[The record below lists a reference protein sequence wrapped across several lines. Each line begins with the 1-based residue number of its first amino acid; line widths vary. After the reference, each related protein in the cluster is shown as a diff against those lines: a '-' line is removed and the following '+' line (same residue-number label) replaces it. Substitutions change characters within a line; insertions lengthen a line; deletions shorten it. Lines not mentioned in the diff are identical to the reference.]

1 MSLENKGNVVIDL
14 KNKYWLK
21 EDDKKKIIENG
32 VTERNLDS
40 FSFNKFDEAIE
51 KSFQNFLKT
60 IKINSHDSKETIQMQ
75 FNNWLDDECKE
86 LDIIKDTEIDE
97 KIIKPVSFELVKE
110 ATRTELEDL
119 QKELLEAEKK
129 KTEASVD
136 ITVNEGELKWL
147 TKLYNGVTKQEV
159 VNLLGKDFNWRK
171 HLLDLLKVKNSDNI
185 KKLQRIIAWIS
196 EDDGSRDKAPETKQI
211 LGNTGV
217 DWMFWQ
223 HTLNAFKKYIDD
235 NLVETK
241 QNSWVV
247 QQWSDNLPMG
257 DAWSEWFK
265 DSWVIVG
272 DEFQP
277 IVTDKMP
284 AQNNPTIEQYENSIN
299 NLQNI
304 DESKAAEIVKFAT
317 ENKRSA
323 INLGSLKSL
332 TKEVARELAKFNW
345 SIYMNSLE
353 EVNKDILEEFKNGE
367 CTMVKF
373 PWGTL
378 TEKDDE
384 ISIIINEDGQIH
396 TEITDDVCKLLC
408 KKIWNTWFWTVWAP
422 TWSSS
427 STTTANNNKKTSWSK
442 VGWKNIE
449 YSWANQEIESAI
461 NTELGKIATNL
472 PDVTIKVDLQDPT
485 NTNKFNLYIPKSLWN
500 DKCMNVLYNPKLK
513 QYIKSYDDYFIVP
526 ANIKVWLV
534 KKGLENNFVLW
545 DYEWQEWYELLTEDM
560 NFTGEPSKYPW
571 TEKTTFKVID
581 ASSDEWNNVV
591 NNTIES
597 ETYIKLKQF
606 LDDFF
611 EKENRTQKVTGSE
624 YNIKKDGKDFLN
636 AEALLK
642 WSDLLFEKIDKN
654 NTTFNGLWCRFAGDY
669 AEIWNFKN
677 WELDWYWLWYGSI
690 ANDEFVEDAFWAYV
704 WEFTRGEIID
714 WKADIRDANMRHI
727 RSEVYKDWREVEN
740 TDNDILE
747 QWDSDQRNEY
757 HNLENDQYGEIA
769 PEILT
774 TNYDAIIDYMEWK
787 DNNNLIQAFQKLK
800 INPNSIANALAQI
813 LAENPKTLKWHFT
826 KENISRDAMNML
838 GRNSRRFVNEKN
850 NLVKILNEVKTG
862 KLQQFINEMK
872 VFNDVR
878 ELQNNKKFV
887 KNNENKIKN
896 NPFLVLS
903 DFNKNWTL
911 GRASNEKDNWL
922 QHHWRTSEQAMYDV
936 FVSLADTNVW
946 TEKREN
952 GQSYKTIIDWPKTQ
966 DLVKWFVSLMK
977 TVWEDRYNDIE
988 SEFNWV
994 YTMNKLWEYIV
1005 THRETL
1011 VLYQQT
1017 INGLS
1022 YNSSMDIQDLVS
1034 DKRRKSIVDGE
1045 IQEIKEISTN
1055 RDEVNKRFESQLWKN
1070 EEFDKWFKAL
1080 SAQEQKNFVWNM
1092 AVWLDEW
1099 WILPT
1104 IVKTFWINSKTWV
1117 TVDNLD
1123 AVDIDFNFFKD
1134 DAWIWPRIALIG
1146 PLQGGL
1152 GFHLDIPIANLT
1164 ANFDL
1169 NHRAVE
1175 NSVIHG
1181 ANPVHQL
1188 YTRLWANVGWW
1199 IVVGWKTD
1207 EKLSAYFSAA
1217 IEWALWWK
1225 ADYKKWIELNARNF
1239 GNVLQNGIFKD
1250 PDFTT
1255 KENFKEKA
1263 KKSIEDIL
1271 NWTDKENKNLRKF
1284 MKNNKQEMDN
1294 CVENVSNLLD
1304 VMWAFGSDKKP
1315 EHKKILLDSIMKWIV
1330 EEVKNQN
1337 LWELDWKTKLT
1348 RLWIFGQVWW
1358 GFDLRQIKNI
1368 KSFADFKKVLGF
1380 GWSVWL
1386 EATLSA
1392 WNMIYWPDEEK
1403 YNYMDAQLKSW
1414 ESIKPIGEWI
1424 KTNNIENM
1432 KNAIAQSLSENS
1444 IPNIEVKSNSKNQ
1457 IEISVTD
1464 AVLQKYGK
1472 KNIYELFNIYVNPE
1486 KKDNV
1491 AISEDGKTLTMGW
1504 NNLENFSVATRRYFD
1519 DFAVY
1524 LMIWWKWIDGCGNNK
1539 INDETVWEY
1548 NTTSHANT
1556 VPGFEFTE
1564 NDTTSQTEQEKT
1576 ESIWDLFESYN
1587 ELDDIFTDIEKN
1599 LSLMDNWNYW
1609 AYAAFMNA
1617 AAELGV
1623 DKSLDTSDYD
1633 TAFENLK
1640 NLLKWKLKDNCF
1652 DWLKWKMDSATNEEK
1667 VMIVDRFKAI
1677 FSYNDKL
1684 VNAHNL
1690 WLQLDWRWDKYR
1702 KLHWYDQNADF
1713 PLSPNMDY
1721 RGEIQ
1726 KQLNAKWIFERKPNP
1741 NLIGMTAF
1749 YRLWDK
1755 NAWRSYMMTELWWT
1769 NVLWWETI
1777 AITDTDALKQTQD
1790 WFINN
1795 LNKSWAHKDL
1805 LKADLSEKIRQKFNL
1820 NIRDFT
1826 DSELISI
1833 LRWEEVNLEWED
1845 IDIWSK
1851 KVKINT
1857 RYVFYLLWECANE
1870 SIWVELWDV
1879 TVTTKI
1885 KIEYENWED
1894 NLLEVWVDWQTLT
1907 KTTSLEQDNVSA
1919 KVNVW
1924 GGRIN
1929 WDNWEWAVTHQE
1941 WWTPWQESW
1950 TTWQE
1955 WGWGSGS
1962 GGWWSWWW
1970 NWWWSWWWSWW
1981 WNNGSWW
1988 GWSNGWNWWGWR
2000 P

>member
-1 MSLENKGNVVIDL
+1 MAVEWKNYVQDLKDKDWLQNTVDKEKIGDDFDFANFDKEMEQHFNQFLENH
-14 KNKYWLK
+14 KNEYT
-21 EDDKKKIIENG
+21 EN
-32 VTERNLDS
+32 T
-40 FSFNKFDEAIE
+40 
-51 KSFQNFLKT
+51 
-60 IKINSHDSKETIQMQ
+60 
-75 FNNWLDDECKE
+75 
-86 LDIIKDTEIDE
+86 
-97 KIIKPVSFELVKE
+97 
-110 ATRTELEDL
+110 
-119 QKELLEAEKK
+119 KK
-129 KTEASVD
+129 KTLQLAFNDWLDTELIKLDTFKDREIEKAIIGPTTFELQKFDTATELWIFEWKVKEEKDQTKKTEKITITWDDLKIDLFKDSSGDIVD
-136 ITVNEGELKWL
+136 KDDIVELFAENNFENKD
-147 TKLYNGVTKQEV
+147 KLL
-159 VNLLGKDFNWRK
+159 NLLKSWGKENVEKF
-171 HLLDLLKVKNSDNI
+171 
-185 KKLQRIIAWIS
+185 QRIIAEIAA
-196 EDDGSRDKAPETKQI
+196 DGSQDDTVKWDGKVLWRF
-211 LGNTGV
+211 GV
-217 DWMFWQ
+217 DWKFGWKTLEAFRKYVEKHKIETTQSEQTNEAIVTEDQEKTQDPTASNPENNDWQ
-223 HTLNAFKKYIDD
+223 GTYKATAEFTAIQTPAAPKWSPVEKPTEDPNKKAI
-235 NLVETK
+235 
-241 QNSWVV
+241 
-247 QQWSDNLPMG
+247 
-257 DAWSEWFK
+257 
-265 DSWVIVG
+265 
-272 DEFQP
+272 DEFQH
-277 IVTDKMP
+277 
-284 AQNNPTIEQYENSIN
+284 NNNKLETLNKE
-299 NLQNI
+299 
-304 DESKAAEIVKFAT
+304 KATEIVKKAKELNQDTLQF
-317 ENKRSA
+317 S
-323 INLGSLKSL
+323 ILKTL
-332 TKEVARELAKFNW
+332 TPEVAKILSGFKWELYLTWLKELSDDVLN
-345 SIYMNSLE
+345 
-353 EVNKDILEEFKNGE
+353 EFINGE
-367 CTMVKF
+367 CTKVHFK
-373 PWGTL
+373 WGQL
-378 TEKDDE
+378 LKNDDK
-384 ISIIINEDGQIH
+384 ISIH
-396 TEITDDVCKLLC
+396 ITDEKTYSKDKITNDVLTKL
-408 KKIWNTWFWTVWAP
+408 INWNSIPWNTWGSETKKTWTR
-422 TWSSS
+422 SSKTT
-427 STTTANNNKKTSWSK
+427 STTTSTSVTKTTTTKRESTKTEWKKAIQEQNEYTWNWIDIRDSINKEFKTI
-442 VGWKNIE
+442 GI
-449 YSWANQEIESAI
+449 
-461 NTELGKIATNL
+461 TNS
-472 PDVTIKVDLQDPT
+472 PIKVIADLDDT
-485 NTNKFNLYIPKSLWN
+485 NTKHFSIPKKLSNIKSLTI
-500 DKCMNVLYNPKLK
+500 LYNPELK
-513 QYIKSYDDYFIVP
+513 NYIKTVDGDENAFAIP
-526 ANIKVWLV
+526 TNIKFWLI
-534 KKGLENNFVLW
+534 KGIPNTFIIW
-545 DYEWQEWYELLTEDM
+545 DYEKKDWFLPLNENSNLTGVP
-560 NFTGEPSKYPW
+560 NKYPW
-571 TEKTTFKVID
+571 TENPSFRVTELSLT
-581 ASSDEWNNVV
+581 EWN
-591 NNTIES
+591 E
-597 ETYIKLKQF
+597 ETLEQEKKA
-606 LDDFF
+606 
-611 EKENRTQKVTGSE
+611 EKESK
-624 YNIKKDGKDFLN
+624 
-636 AEALLK
+636 
-642 WSDLLFEKIDKN
+642 
-654 NTTFNGLWCRFAGDY
+654 
-669 AEIWNFKN
+669 
-677 WELDWYWLWYGSI
+677 
-690 ANDEFVEDAFWAYV
+690 
-704 WEFTRGEIID
+704 
-714 WKADIRDANMRHI
+714 
-727 RSEVYKDWREVEN
+727 
-740 TDNDILE
+740 
-747 QWDSDQRNEY
+747 NEY
-757 HNLENDQYGEIA
+757 KNLENNKYWEVSAEVVDS
-769 PEILT
+769 
-774 TNYDAIIDYMEWK
+774 NYDALIDYMEREK
-787 DNNNLIQAFQKLK
+787 NENLIQAFQRLE
-800 INPNSIANALAQI
+800 INPNSIANTLAQV
-813 LAENPKTLKWHFT
+813 LAENPEVT
-826 KENISRDAMNML
+826 KFERKHISNEAMKQL
-838 GRNSRRFVNEKN
+838 GRNKKLFVNEKN
-850 NLVKILNEVKTG
+850 NIVKILNNVERG

-872 VFNDVR
+872 VFNDIR
-878 ELQNNKKFV
+878 ELQKTKKFV
-887 KNNENKIKN
+887 EMNKEKIKKN
-896 NPFLVLS
+896 SFLILS
-903 DFNKNWTL
+903 DFGKDWTVDTW
-911 GRASNEKDNWL
+911 EKWIK
-922 QHHWRTSEQAMYDV
+922 HHWRTSEQAMYDV
-936 FVSLADTNVW
+936 FVSLANTDVL

-952 GQSYKTIIDWPKTQ
+952 GQSYKVIIDWPKTA
-966 DLVKWFVSLMK
+966 DLVKWFVSLIK

-988 SEFNWV
+988 SEFNWE

-1005 THRETL
+1005 THQETL

-1017 INGLS
+1017 INSLS

-1034 DKRRKSIVDGE
+1034 DSKRKSIVDGK

-1080 SAQEQKNFVWNM
+1080 STQEQKNFVWNM

-1104 IVKTFWINSKTWV
+1104 IVKTFWIDSKTWV

-1239 GNVLQNGIFKD
+1239 GNNVLQNGIFKD

-1284 MKNNKQEMDN
+1284 MKSNKQEMDN

-1358 GFDLRQIKNI
+1358 GFDQRQIKNI

-1392 WNMIYWPDEEK
+1392 WNMIYWPDKEK
-1403 YNYMDAQLKSW
+1403 YNYMDAQLKNW

-1444 IPNIEVKSNSKNQ
+1444 IPNIEVKSNDKNQ

-1587 ELDDIFTDIEKN
+1587 ELDDIFTDIEKK

-1640 NLLKWKLKDNCF
+1640 NLLKWKLKDDCF
-1652 DWLKWKMDSATNEEK
+1652 VWLRSKLENSNITDEEK

-1684 VNAHNL
+1684 FNEHNL
-1690 WLQLDWRWDKYR
+1690 WLQLNWRWDKYR
-1702 KLHWYDQNADF
+1702 NLHWYDKSADF
-1713 PLSPNMDY
+1713 PLSQNVDY
-1721 RGEIQ
+1721 RGKIQ

-1749 YRLWDK
+1749 YRLGDK
-1755 NAWRSYMMTELWWT
+1755 NAWRSYMMTELGWT
-1769 NVLWWETI
+1769 NVLGWETI
-1777 AITDTDALKQTQD
+1777 EITDDLEKTKD
-1790 WFINN
+1790 WFIAN
-1795 LNKSWAHKDL
+1795 LEKSVSHKEI
-1805 LKADLSEKIRQKFNL
+1805 LKASLRGKIKSLFDFDVWTISDDNL
-1820 NIRDFT
+1820 K
-1826 DSELISI
+1826 SL
-1833 LRWEEVNLEWED
+1833 LMWED
-1845 IDIWSK
+1845 VDIWNK
-1851 KVKINT
+1851 KIKINVK
-1857 RYVFYLLWECANE
+1857 YVFYLLWECGNE
-1870 SIWVELWDV
+1870 SIWVELWDI
-1879 TVTTKI
+1879 TI
-1885 KIEYENWED
+1885 KEKTNPDNPNPDNPED
-1894 NLLEVWVDWQTLT
+1894 NVLEVWIDGQTLT
-1907 KTTSLEQDNVSA
+1907 KTESLNQDDVSA
-1919 KVNVW
+1919 KVNIL
-1924 GGRIN
+1924 GGNFDKKQPDPEPNDDPRSEPN
-1929 WDNWEWAVTHQE
+1929 GWEPWDSPRS
-1941 WWTPWQESW
+1941 TPWSW
-1950 TTWQE
+1950 D
-1955 WGWGSGS
+1955 
-1962 GGWWSWWW
+1962 WWW
-1970 NWWWSWWWSWW
+1970 NGWWGGWSGWWWDWWPI
-1981 WNNGSWW
+1981 GGG
-1988 GWSNGWNWWGWR
+1988 GWLD
-2000 P
+2000 